1 MSVPTTD
8 SAATPWNQP
17 FRQSVHCFRPVE
29 ADFPLIQ
36 LAQDPDFP
44 FWNKLKSLYTAMTS
58 QTAPSWEGLIR
69 GFIGEH
75 PYRGSRPISG
85 ALTLDCRNHC
95 SMTPKEVTS
104 WH

>member
-1 MSVPTTD
+1 
-8 SAATPWNQP
+8 
-17 FRQSVHCFRPVE
+17 
-29 ADFPLIQ
+29 
-36 LAQDPDFP
+36 
-44 FWNKLKSLYTAMTS
+44 MTS
-58 QTAPSWEGLIR
+58 QTAPSWEGLIG

-95 SMTPKEVTS
+95 SMTPKEVKS